1 MPVQRAPYNQ
11 PPEPI
16 ARAMTTPPLI
26 EQIAERVER
35 LLVRHEELRRT
46 NDLLTQQVQALTH
59 ERDNLKSRLMAARA
73 RVDSLI
79 DRLPAASA
87 LLPGESAQGD
97 KEGTA

>member
-1 MPVQRAPYNQ
+1 
-11 PPEPI
+11 
-16 ARAMTTPPLI
+16 MTNPPLI

-35 LLVRHEELRRT
+35 LLVRHDELRRT

-73 RVDSLI
+73 RVDSLS

-97 KEGTA
+97 KESTA

>member
-1 MPVQRAPYNQ
+1 
-11 PPEPI
+11 
-16 ARAMTTPPLI
+16 MTNPPLI

-35 LLVRHEELRRT
+35 LLVRHDELRRT

-79 DRLPAASA
+79 GRLPAASA

>member
-1 MPVQRAPYNQ
+1 
-11 PPEPI
+11 
-16 ARAMTTPPLI
+16 MTNPPLI

-46 NDLLTQQVQALTH
+46 NELLTQQVQALTH

-79 DRLPAASA
+79 DRLPDAAKNPASA
-87 LLPGESAQGD
+87 DDVAAPIALQKDSAP
-97 KEGTA
+97 